1 VTRQP
6 DFSSEPRAVRV
17 PGWHNLALA
26 GGALVAL
33 AAVLAAFR
41 TTEEAATAEQR
52 LAEVR
57 RDVAAAADRV
67 EALEARAR
75 AVEAG
80 MLAPDDAPPARIVA
94 DVAEALPGDVRLERL
109 AIDYRHG
116 GVLELSV
123 VARDASA
130 WDRLLQQL
138 ELAPRLRA
146 VTPGPEARAAE
157 VRSLVRARW
166 GSEPR

>member
-6 DFSSEPRAVRV
+6 DFSTQPRAVRV
-17 PGWHNLALA
+17 PAWHNLALA
-26 GGALVAL
+26 GGALLAL

-41 TTEEAATAEQR
+41 TTEEAAAASQR

-57 RDVAAAADRV
+57 RDTGAAADRV
-67 EALEARAR
+67 KALEARAR

-80 MLAPDDAPPARIVA
+80 MLAPDDAPPARIVSH
-94 DVAEALPGDVRLERL
+94 VANSLPGDVRLERL

-116 GVLELSV
+116 GVIELSV
-123 VARDASA
+123 VARDAEA

-146 VTPGPEARAAE
+146 VTPGPESRAAE
-157 VRSLVRARW
+157 VRSVVRARW
-166 GSEPR
+166 LSEPR

>member
-6 DFSSEPRAVRV
+6 DFSSERRAVRV
-17 PGWHNLALA
+17 PAWHN
-26 GGALVAL
+26 VAL
-33 AAVLAAFR
+33 AAGALAALAAGLAAFR
-41 TTEEAATAEQR
+41 TTEEKSAASQR

-57 RDVAAAADRV
+57 REVAAAADRV
-67 EALEARAR
+67 KALEARAR

-80 MLAPDDAPPARIVA
+80 MLAPDDAPPARIVSDLA
-94 DVAEALPGDVRLERL
+94 KALPGDVRLERL
-109 AIDYRHG
+109 AIDYGHG
-116 GVLELSV
+116 GVLELAV

-157 VRSLVRARW
+157 VRSVVRARW